1 MTALVASRLIK
12 KLATVTTR
20 RFSVAAAT
28 AVWEGGIVALSGA
41 GAAAVAVPASA
52 NAALKVV
59 GVAQADANNL
69 TGAAGAL
76 TVDAEVGVFLMNNSA
91 ADALALGDVGSPC
104 YAQDDNTV
112 SKTGAPA
119 GTPAAPT
126 QPQAGFVW
134 NIDPSGA
141 VWVRFI

>member
-12 KLATVTTR
+12 KLATVTMR
-20 RFSVAAAT
+20 RFPVAAAV
-28 AVWEGGIVALSGA
+28 AVWEGGMVALSGA

-69 TGAAGAL
+69 AGAAGAM
-76 TVDAEVGVFLMNNSA
+76 TVDAEVGAFLMNNSA
-91 ADALALGDVGSPC
+91 TDPLALGDVGAPC

-119 GTPAAPT
+119 AGTPT

-134 NIDPSGA
+134 NLDPSGA